1 MKTKSILAL
10 IAVLGFGALL
20 GFSGCR
26 AHRRASSQS
35 EKQAA
40 EAAKTGEGNAE
51 AAEAANVELSIKAPD
66 DNGMDFAEKEEL
78 RRKFPAK
85 EIRGVSLR
93 GINGPVTIETADTD
107 DAEVLIVRS
116 AKSRDDLTQYR
127 KVKIEVHDQTLVI
140 NIENDRKS
148 LFSAMAKIPEGRQ
161 RVVMKLPRKMDFEA
175 NGISGDVTLGE
186 LRGRIELRGVNGLI
200 KAVRV
205 AGKTQ
210 IDGVNGGIEITFAP
224 LTGNGIEINGVNGNI
239 DLRFDGEVNAD
250 LNTWGINGQI
260 TPDLPGMENKTE
272 ETGRGRLKARI
283 GGGGAQ
289 IRIGGI
295 NGNVKLAK
303 AEKSSAT
310 AKTASK

>member
-10 IAVLGFGALL
+10 IAVLGFGAL
-20 GFSGCR
+20 FSISGCR
-26 AHRRASSQS
+26 AHRRASNHS

-40 EAAKTGEGNAE
+40 EAAKDGEGNAE

-66 DNGMDFAEKEEL
+66 DNGTDFAEKQEL
-78 RRKFPAK
+78 RRKFSAK

-93 GINGPVTIETADTD
+93 GINGPATIETADTD
-107 DAEVLIVRS
+107 VAEVLIVRS

-127 KVKIEVHDQTLVI
+127 KVNIEVHDQVLVI
-140 NIENDRKS
+140 RIENDRKS

-186 LRGRIELRGVNGLI
+186 LRGSIELHGINGLI
-200 KAVRV
+200 KAARV
-205 AGKTQ
+205 AGKTE
-210 IDGVNGGIEITFAP
+210 IDGVNGGIDMTFAP
-224 LTGNGIEINGVNGNI
+224 LGGNGIEINGVNGNI

-260 TPDLPGMENKTE
+260 TPDLPGLENNAE
-272 ETGRGRLKARI
+272 ESGRGRMKARI
-283 GGGGAQ
+283 GSGGTQ

-295 NGNVKLAK
+295 NGNVTLAK
-303 AEKSSAT
+303 AGKSGA
-310 AKTASK
+310 AVKTAAK